1 MEIKFE
7 AVASVNCELY
17 CKIGIK
23 AYKEHYLHLWE
34 NNDPTPYIEESFTT
48 DVVRH
53 ELKDNPSSLWLIYNG
68 DTAVGILKL
77 IKGAPIEPYN
87 SKEALLLE
95 KIYILNEF
103 SGLGIGSL
111 ALNWIETYCLNSDK
125 QVIWLETMQIG
136 PALNFYLKNGY
147 HILNVKQLKFDQVL
161 DKQKPM
167 FVLLK
172 KVKKPQFIS

>member
-7 AVASVNCELY
+7 AVASKTCELY

-23 AYKEHYLHLWE
+23 AYKEHYLHLWK
-34 NNDPTPYIEESFTT
+34 NNDPTPYIEESFTI

-53 ELKDNPSSLWLIYNG
+53 ELKDNSSSLWLIYKG

-77 IKGAPIEPYN
+77 IKDAPIGRYN
-87 SKEALLLE
+87 SQEAILLE
-95 KIYILNEF
+95 KIYILNKF
-103 SGLGIGSL
+103 SGQGIGSL
-111 ALNWIETYCLNSDK
+111 ALSWVETYCMNSNK
-125 QVIWLETMQIG
+125 EVLWLETMQKG

-147 HILNVKQLKFDQVL
+147 HNLKEKQLKFDQVL

-167 FVLLK
+167 YILLK
-172 KVKKPQFIS
+172 KLKKP